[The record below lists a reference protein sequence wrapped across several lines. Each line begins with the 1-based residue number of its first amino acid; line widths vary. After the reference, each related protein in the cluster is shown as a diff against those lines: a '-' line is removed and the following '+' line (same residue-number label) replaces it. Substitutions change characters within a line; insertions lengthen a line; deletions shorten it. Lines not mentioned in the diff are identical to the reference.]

1 MRFEH
6 TATVPTN
13 PDRLWDFLMDIK
25 AVGSC
30 IPGVEEVREIDAD
43 NYVAV
48 QRIKVGPISL
58 RFEGKMTITE
68 RDREAGRAAMTMA
81 GVDKGAGGAVKAT
94 ITMSIKALGPN
105 ESQLIVNTDAQ
116 VLGKLGEYGQPV
128 MRKKADS
135 IMSEFAQNLGR
146 RLASS

>member
-6 TATVPTN
+6 TASVPAP

-25 AVGSC
+25 TVGRC

-43 NYVAV
+43 HYVAV
-48 QRIKVGPISL
+48 QRVKVGPISL

-68 RDREAGRAAMTMA
+68 RDRGARRAAMTVEGA
-81 GVDKGAGGAVKAT
+81 DKGAGGAVKAT
-94 ITMSIKALGPN
+94 ITVAIKALGPN
-105 ESQLIVNTDAQ
+105 ESQLIVNTDVQ

-135 IMSEFAQNLGR
+135 IMAEFAQNLGR
-146 RLASS
+146 RVTSS